1 MKNMNKYMKALL
13 LSAVSLTGIALTSC
27 EDEPDKYEIASGNP
41 TVYYIRCLSSEVE
54 DKSAVEEQIM
64 TNGQLVEE
72 AGPQSTLCLVG
83 ENLRSVTEM
92 FFNDQKA
99 VLNTSYITDNTLIVS
114 VPKNVP
120 KAVTDKIYMVNAA
133 KDTTTVDFHVIIPGP
148 TLYSMDFEY
157 AKPGSE
163 VTLSGRYL
171 IDDPAVPLQVFFK
184 DAAENDVEATVKS
197 VSDDYTSVVVEV
209 PATAAEG
216 NITLTNVYGEVVSGF
231 KFMDAGDGKSSW
243 MLFDFD
249 GKTGLSNHGWHNQI
263 IQSDEWSISGSYLQ
277 LGNGEAAMNDETW
290 DDSHFSFE
298 YWPGNWKDTED
309 YADWGCVRITDIADF
324 SNWEKMSLKFELC
337 VPKANPWSACA
348 LQIIPA
354 STQVVT
360 LGSVGT
366 DIYGNP
372 TGGCTNGYISGDE
385 CPRALYRPW
394 TTNGG
399 TFDTGD
405 KWITVTIPLASSF
418 TFGYSGGAPTGKLT
432 EDSWSSLVLFLASGG
447 VAGTECTPVLKID
460 NIRVGKY

>member
-1 MKNMNKYMKALL
+1 MNKYTKALVIA
-13 LSAVSLTGIALTSC
+13 AVSLTGITLTSC
-27 EDEPDKYEIASGNP
+27 EDEPDKYETTKGTP
-41 TVYYIRCLSSEVE
+41 TVNYIRCLSSEVE
-54 DKSAVEEQIM
+54 DKSATEEQIM

-72 AGPQSTLCLVG
+72 AGPQATLCLVG
-83 ENLRSVTEM
+83 ENLRSITEM
-92 FFNDQKA
+92 YFNDQRA
-99 VLNTSYITDNTLIVS
+99 VLNPSLITDNTLIVT
-114 VPKNVP
+114 VPVSVP
-120 KAVTDKIYMVNAA
+120 KAVTDKIYMINTAQ
-133 KDTTTVDFHVIIPGP
+133 DTTTVNFHVIIPGP
-148 TLYSMDFEY
+148 TLFQMDFEY

-171 IDDPAVPLQVFFK
+171 IDDPAVPLQVFFR
-184 DAAENDVEATVKS
+184 DANDNPTEAKVKS
-197 VSDDYTSVVVEV
+197 ISEDYTTVVVEV
-209 PATAAEG
+209 PADAAEG
-216 NITLTNVYGEVVSGF
+216 NITVDNVYGSVTSGF

-277 LGNGEAAMNDETW
+277 LGNGEATMNDETW

-309 YADWGCVRITDIADF
+309 YADWGCVRISDIADF
-324 SNWEKMSLKFELC
+324 SNWEKMSMKFELC

-360 LGSVGT
+360 LGSAGT

-372 TGGCTNGYISGDE
+372 TGGCTNGYISGNE